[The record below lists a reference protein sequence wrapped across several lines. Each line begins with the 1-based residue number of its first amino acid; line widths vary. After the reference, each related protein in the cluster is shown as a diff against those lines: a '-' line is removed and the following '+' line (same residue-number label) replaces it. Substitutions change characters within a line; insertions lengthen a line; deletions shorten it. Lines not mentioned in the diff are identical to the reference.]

1 MYIHVHT
8 HVIDIF
14 LWTLPIAKAEENQGK
29 KTKSKKIKGDQ
40 KEQRIIIN
48 KTTEHKKRKR

>member
-1 MYIHVHT
+1 MSLIYSCSGI
-8 HVIDIF
+8 
-14 LWTLPIAKAEENQGK
+14 WTLPIAKAEENQGK